1 MKAPKLSLA
10 SDFVSAEKKS
20 ELSFENRIRPDID
33 ESFSM
38 RRPPIS
44 LSLLFLDWI
53 LRQSE
58 VLICELFQSF
68 LLSSVNDSVRTKSLR
83 D

>member
-1 MKAPKLSLA
+1 MKAPELSLA
-10 SDFVSAEKKS
+10 SDFVSAEKKD
-20 ELSFENRIRPDID
+20 ELSFENGIRPDID

-58 VLICELFQSF
+58 VLIFELFQSF
-68 LLSSVNDSVRTKSLR
+68 LLSSVNDFVRTKSLR